1 MHRKRAV
8 LGAGLRSLGTV
19 TLLLV
24 AYYQAPL
31 DRPLKL
37 STGLL
42 FVAALLL
49 FAVVVVA
56 QIRAILRSGRPR
68 LLAIRA
74 LVLGVPLLLVL
85 FAATYCTVG
94 AQQPGAFSEPL
105 SRTDGLYFATTTF
118 ATVGFGDITPRTEL
132 ARILVTVQMLVGL
145 LTVGVIA
152 KVVLGAVREA
162 EARRVEASAASPGEL
177 PARGNRVDDG
187 EGGAGAPAAPG
198 RRPRWGPRG
207 GRSRLPPRAMAQCA
221 VGSTSTN
228 SALIRRV
235 SGIASRAP
243 SGPSGHAQKIRV
255 RKVTVVARPTKPPT
269 NPGWITDCTTKF
281 TSALDSTGRSTGSGV
296 SDGTVSAGVGAA
308 APVARVVMGRP

>member
-1 MHRKRAV
+1 MHRRRAI
-8 LGAGLRSLGTV
+8 LGASLRSSGTV

-24 AYYQAPL
+24 AYYEAPL
-31 DRPLKL
+31 DRPLNL

-105 SRTDGLYFATTTF
+105 SRTDGLYFTTTTL
-118 ATVGFGDITPRTEL
+118 ATVGFGDITPRSEL

-152 KVVLGAVREA
+152 KVVLGAVQEA
-162 EARRVEASAASPGEL
+162 EGRRVEASAASPGES
-177 PARGNRVDDG
+177 PSRGNRVDDG
-187 EGGAGAPAAPG
+187 DGGAGAPAPPG
-198 RRPRWGPRG
+198 RARGPLQAASEGDGPARGRVDVDQQRLDQESQRDRQQGSQRAQQPRPEDQGEEGDRRG
-207 GRSRLPPRAMAQCA
+207 KA
-221 VGSTSTN
+221 
-228 SALIRRV
+228 
-235 SGIASRAP
+235 
-243 SGPSGHAQKIRV
+243 
-255 RKVTVVARPTKPPT
+255 
-269 NPGWITDCTTKF
+269 D
-281 TSALDSTGRSTGSGV
+281 
-296 SDGTVSAGVGAA
+296 GAA
-308 APVARVVMGRP
+308 HEPRLDH

>member
-105 SRTDGLYFATTTF
+105 SRTDGLYFTTTTF
-118 ATVGFGDITPRTEL
+118 ATVGFGDITARTQL
-132 ARILVTVQMLVGL
+132 ARILVTVQMLVGV

-152 KVVLGAVREA
+152 KVVFGAVQQA
-162 EARRVEASAASPGEL
+162 EARRVEASAPSPGES
-177 PARGNRVDDG
+177 PSRGNRIDDRNG
-187 EGGAGAPAAPG
+187 RGGPTTPPG
-198 RRPRWGPRG
+198 RARGLLQAAAEGDGPAGGRVDIDQQRHDQEGQRDRQQSSQRAEQPRPEDQRQEGDRG
-207 GRSRLPPRAMAQCA
+207 GQA
-221 VGSTSTN
+221 
-228 SALIRRV
+228 
-235 SGIASRAP
+235 
-243 SGPSGHAQKIRV
+243 
-255 RKVTVVARPTKPPT
+255 
-269 NPGWITDCTTKF
+269 D
-281 TSALDSTGRSTGSGV
+281 
-296 SDGTVSAGVGAA
+296 GAA
-308 APVARVVMGRP
+308 HEPRLDH